1 MRQPFLEAAAF
12 AAALWLLGA
21 AAQAQDVPSP
31 TPTPAPSPTPAPTRT
46 PAALALPSARDE
58 VDRQRR
64 MDGAF
69 MTRARLRG
77 LEEIK
82 LGQIVA
88 QRSANDGVRS
98 LARQIIE
105 ERGKANES
113 LRLFAQSQAVE
124 LPTTLESA
132 RRAEVDRISKLPAAE
147 IDHAYLLAMIRI
159 HDEDVADFQKQTEA
173 GQEVEL
179 QGWVYDTVP
188 RLEEEQREIHR
199 VAAGLGIEVRGTK

>member
-1 MRQPFLEAAAF
+1 MRRARTVVPPGFRTPMTKIGVPSIPRLPASFIPARIFSAVAGSAEPSSRCTFLAPSPATRMPGSTGRSFGFRPCAPPGNGNAFYRGASRGTSIAALKKGDRTMRQPFLEAAAF

-21 AAQAQDVPSP
+21 AARAQDVPSP

-98 LARQIIE
+98 LARHIIE
-105 ERGKANES
+105 ERG
-113 LRLFAQSQAVE
+113 
-124 LPTTLESA
+124 
-132 RRAEVDRISKLPAAE
+132 
-147 IDHAYLLAMIRI
+147 
-159 HDEDVADFQKQTEA
+159 
-173 GQEVEL
+173 
-179 QGWVYDTVP
+179 
-188 RLEEEQREIHR
+188 
-199 VAAGLGIEVRGTK
+199 